1 MKHNNQLFTILKG
14 IVIGIANI
22 IPGVSG
28 GTMAISIGAYDDLIG
43 AVNNVRKDW
52 KKSFFTLLP
61 YGIGMVLGI
70 GLLSFVIESAMK
82 NYPFVTASL
91 FLGLILGGVPMLVNK
106 AKAYQVRVP
115 EVLSFVLMAGL
126 IVLMTFTKTS
136 DAVSGPFSLDPISLF
151 LLFVVGIIA
160 AATMVIPGVSGSMV
174 LILLGYYNRILET
187 LSNFIRGLLSLN
199 VNVILDNFIP
209 LFPFGIG
216 VLIGI
221 ALVAKLIEWLFENYP
236 SVTYAGILGLVA
248 ASPVA
253 IFGEI
258 SFSSVNIGIVA
269 ASILALAAGF
279 YSAMKLGEK

>member
-1 MKHNNQLFTILKG
+1 MKNNNKLFTVLKG

-61 YGIGMVLGI
+61 YGMGMAVGI
-70 GLLSFVIESAMK
+70 GLLSFVIEGAMK
-82 NYPFVTASL
+82 NYPFVTACL
-91 FLGLILGGVPMLVNK
+91 FLGLILGGVPMLIGK
-106 AKAYQVRVP
+106 AKAYPVKLPQI
-115 EVLSFVLMAGL
+115 LSFILMAGL
-126 IVLMTFTKTS
+126 IIIMTYTKST
-136 DAVSGPFSLDPISLF
+136 DVAAGPFSLDPISLL
-151 LLFVVGIIA
+151 LLFLVGVIA

-187 LSNFIRGLLSLN
+187 FSNFIRSLLAFDFSMM
-199 VNVILDNFIP
+199 LDNFLP

-216 VLIGI
+216 VLLGI
-221 ALVAKLIEWLFENYP
+221 ALVAKIIEWLFEHYP
-236 SVTYAGILGLVA
+236 SITYAGIIGLVA

-258 SFSSVNIGIVA
+258 SFS
-269 ASILALAAGF
+269 ILNLPTVLLAFIALAAGF
-279 YSAMKLGEK
+279 FAAMKLGEK

>member
-1 MKHNNQLFTILKG
+1 MKNNNKLFTVLKG

-61 YGIGMVLGI
+61 YGMGMAVGI
-70 GLLSFVIESAMK
+70 GLLSFVIEGAMK
-82 NYPFVTASL
+82 NYPFVTACL
-91 FLGLILGGVPMLVNK
+91 FLGLILGGVPMLIGK
-106 AKAYQVRVP
+106 AKAYPVKLPQI
-115 EVLSFVLMAGL
+115 LSFILMAGL
-126 IVLMTFTKTS
+126 IIIMTYTKST
-136 DAVSGPFSLDPISLF
+136 DVAAGPFSIDPISLL
-151 LLFVVGIIA
+151 LLFLVGVIA

-187 LSNFIRGLLSLN
+187 LSNFIRGLLAFDFSMM
-199 VNVILDNFIP
+199 LDNFLP

-216 VLIGI
+216 VLLGI
-221 ALVAKLIEWLFENYP
+221 ALVAKIIEWLFEHYP
-236 SVTYAGILGLVA
+236 SITYAGIIGLVA

-258 SFSSVNIGIVA
+258 SFS
-269 ASILALAAGF
+269 ILNLPTVLLAFIALAAGF
-279 YSAMKLGEK
+279 FAAMKLGEK

>member
-1 MKHNNQLFTILKG
+1 MKNNNKLFTVLKG

-61 YGIGMVLGI
+61 YGMGMAVGI
-70 GLLSFVIESAMK
+70 GLLSFVIEGAMK
-82 NYPFVTASL
+82 NYPFVTACL
-91 FLGLILGGVPMLVNK
+91 FLGLILGGVPMLIGK
-106 AKAYQVRVP
+106 AKAYPVKLPQI
-115 EVLSFVLMAGL
+115 LSFILMAGL
-126 IVLMTFTKTS
+126 IIIMTYTKST
-136 DAVSGPFSLDPISLF
+136 DVAAGPFSLDPISLL
-151 LLFVVGIIA
+151 LLFLVGVIA

-187 LSNFIRGLLSLN
+187 LSNFIRGLLAFDFSMM
-199 VNVILDNFIP
+199 LDNFLP

-216 VLIGI
+216 VLLGI
-221 ALVAKLIEWLFENYP
+221 ALVAKIIEWLFEHYP
-236 SVTYAGILGLVA
+236 SITYAGIIGLVA

-258 SFSSVNIGIVA
+258 SFS
-269 ASILALAAGF
+269 ILNLPTVLLAFIALAAGF
-279 YSAMKLGEK
+279 FAAMKLGEK